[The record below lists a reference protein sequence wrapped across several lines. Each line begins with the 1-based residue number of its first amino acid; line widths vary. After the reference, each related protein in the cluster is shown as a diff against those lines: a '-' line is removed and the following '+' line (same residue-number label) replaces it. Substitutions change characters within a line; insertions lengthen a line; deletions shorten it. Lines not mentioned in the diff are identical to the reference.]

1 MSQGSGDS
9 SVGDDSVDPEKTLE
23 QRRARAARNSKKFGT
38 LLRSKGWFWIGNRPI
53 GIGEWSQAGV
63 IGRLGCNA
71 QWRITAPEEYW
82 PEQGTP
88 ERAKFVEDFPDDE
101 KDEDYEDLDQV
112 TAIGDRRN
120 EIVFIG
126 IDLER
131 DKLEKALDACLLT
144 TQEWMQHQSWHQAQV
159 DRIEAAEAKVK
170 LTGDADVDAEAKRA
184 AVEALPEVP
193 APLDGVDPFEPW
205 PDFDDDDE
213 DDEEMEMGD

>member
-1 MSQGSGDS
+1 MVPGRRDWE
-9 SVGDDSVDPEKTLE
+9 VRL
-23 QRRARAARNSKKFGT
+23 QRAVAHHG
-38 LLRSKGWFWIGNRPI
+38 
-53 GIGEWSQAGV
+53 
-63 IGRLGCNA
+63 
-71 QWRITAPEEYW
+71 PEEYW

-144 TQEWMQHQSWHQAQV
+144 TQEWMQHQQWHQAQV
-159 DRIEAAEAKVK
+159 DRIEAAEARVK
-170 LTGDADVDAEAKRA
+170 LTGDADVDAAAKETGGRRTA
-184 AVEALPEVP
+184 AMPEEVP
-193 APLDGVDPFEPW
+193 APC
-205 PDFDDDDE
+205 
-213 DDEEMEMGD
+213 

>member
-1 MSQGSGDS
+1 M
-9 SVGDDSVDPEKTLE
+9 
-23 QRRARAARNSKKFGT
+23 
-38 LLRSKGWFWIGNRPI
+38 
-53 GIGEWSQAGV
+53 

-82 PEQGTP
+82 PEQGTA

-144 TQEWMQHQSWHQAQV
+144 TQEWMQHQQWHQAQV

-170 LTGDADVDAEAKRA
+170 LTGDADVDDAAKRA

-205 PDFDDDDE
+205 PDFDDDEEDE
-213 DDEEMEMGD
+213 EEMEMGD

>member
-1 MSQGSGDS
+1 MFYEVSQGSGDS

-23 QRRARAARNSKKFGT
+23 QRRSRAARNSKKFGT

-101 KDEDYEDLDQV
+101 KDEVRGSASD
-112 TAIGDRRN
+112 IGR
-120 EIVFIG
+120 V
-126 IDLER
+126 
-131 DKLEKALDACLLT
+131 
-144 TQEWMQHQSWHQAQV
+144 
-159 DRIEAAEAKVK
+159 
-170 LTGDADVDAEAKRA
+170 
-184 AVEALPEVP
+184 
-193 APLDGVDPFEPW
+193 DGVFMRPRRRDAIETAA
-205 PDFDDDDE
+205 
-213 DDEEMEMGD
+213 

>member
-1 MSQGSGDS
+1 MN
-9 SVGDDSVDPEKTLE
+9 
-23 QRRARAARNSKKFGT
+23 RN
-38 LLRSKGWFWIGNRPI
+38 
-53 GIGEWSQAGV
+53 GV
-63 IGRLGCNA
+63 CSA
-71 QWRITAPEEYW
+71 Q
-82 PEQGTP
+82 
-88 ERAKFVEDFPDDE
+88 
-101 KDEDYEDLDQV
+101 DYEDLDQV

-126 IDLER
+126 IDLQR
-131 DKLEKALDACLLT
+131 DVLEKTLDACLLT
-144 TQEWMQHQSWHQAQV
+144 TQEWMQHQQWHQTQV

-205 PDFDDDDE
+205 PDFDDEE

>member
-1 MSQGSGDS
+1 M
-9 SVGDDSVDPEKTLE
+9 
-23 QRRARAARNSKKFGT
+23 
-38 LLRSKGWFWIGNRPI
+38 

-131 DKLEKALDACLLT
+131 DKLEKAPGCVSADDA
-144 TQEWMQHQSWHQAQV
+144 
-159 DRIEAAEAKVK
+159 R
-170 LTGDADVDAEAKRA
+170 VDAAP
-184 AVEALPEVP
+184 AV
-193 APLDGVDPFEPW
+193 APGAGRSD
-205 PDFDDDDE
+205 
-213 DDEEMEMGD
+213 